1 MVRQEW
7 GGSVVA
13 VCWDPSLALAGP
25 PMTGFEVGPVVSKS
39 CEDHFQFSGARA
51 EESGAAYTEGPPP
64 PPPLGAGLTLLLM
77 VFRIEDS
84 IFLWKSWIS
93 HLEIDMW
100 KHA

>member
-64 PPPLGAGLTLLLM
+64 APTRSRSYLAAHGLPDRRLYFFVEELDQPPG
-77 VFRIEDS
+77 D
-84 IFLWKSWIS
+84 
-93 HLEIDMW
+93 
-100 KHA
+100 